1 MYLQKELAVL
11 LVETYFHVK
20 HVTRFGK
27 NVKAVRS
34 ICAQHVDFRR
44 EYAHVYTEP
53 RLHPPIKVLAILNDV
68 T

>member
-11 LVETYFHVK
+11 LVQTYFHVK
-20 HVTRFGK
+20 HVARFGK

-34 ICAQHVDFRR
+34 ICAQHIDFRR
-44 EYAHVYTEP
+44 EYAYVYTE
-53 RLHPPIKVLAILNDV
+53 RHLHPPTKMVAILNDV